1 MAGMTEQSRDSFFAF
16 RDRAQRELGTTE
28 AILAAFAAG
37 PGDLGRA
44 LAGLSEPDL
53 DLARGPGKWTIR
65 QIVHHVVDGD
75 SMWGM
80 CVRVA
85 MGNPGAVF
93 RLDWYDQE
101 AWVAAL
107 DHARRPLAP
116 ALALLSANREHLTQL
131 LDHVPDAWVQHVLIP
146 MPRYPDGYKMVVKDI
161 ILTQAAHIPWHIGQI
176 RETRQIH
183 GV

>member
-1 MAGMTEQSRDSFFAF
+1 MAGMTEQSRDSFFSF
-16 RDRAQRELGTTE
+16 RDRALKELGTTE

-37 PGDLGRA
+37 PDDLTHA

-75 SMWGM
+75 SM
-80 CVRVA
+80 
-85 MGNPGAVF
+85 GNPGAVF

-116 ALALLSANREHLTQL
+116 VLALLRANRDHLTQL

-146 MPRYPDGYKMVVKDI
+146 MPRNPDGYKMVVKDI
-161 ILTQAAHIPWHIGQI
+161 ILIQAVHIPWHIGQI
-176 RETRQIH
+176 RETRRIH